1 MGKYTRGE
9 RASCGR
15 ILTFSWPVALGTGHA
30 GAIMEGGK
38 GGALDKIAA
47 LEANGV
53 TVTRSPAQL
62 GVTMLAE
69 MKAIGKA

>member
-1 MGKYTRGE
+1 MLEDCIRLFFVNFLVYFE
-9 RASCGR
+9 HHFLS
-15 ILTFSWPVALGTGHA
+15 GHA

-53 TVTRSPAQL
+53 HVTRSPSGL
-62 GVTMLAE
+62 GSLMLDV
-69 MKAIGKA
+69 MKAAGKA

>member
-1 MGKYTRGE
+1 MARCS
-9 RASCGR
+9 R
-15 ILTFSWPVALGTGHA
+15 TGHA

>member
-1 MGKYTRGE
+1 
-9 RASCGR
+9 
-15 ILTFSWPVALGTGHA
+15 
-30 GAIMEGGK
+30 MEGGK